1 MATSHV
7 VYTGEL
13 RTTAT
18 HLQSGDKVITD
29 APTDNYGRG
38 EAFSP
43 TDTLATSLATCM
55 LTTIAIKV
63 AKQQWPVDG
72 MQAEVTKTMASDP
85 RRVAE
90 VAVHVKMPANNYSDE
105 QKQTIEEI
113 ALNCPVAKSL
123 HPDLK
128 QTISF
133 EWL

>member
-7 VYTGEL
+7 LYTGEL

-18 HLQSGDKVITD
+18 HLGSGDKVITD
-29 APTDNYGRG
+29 APTDNYGKC

-43 TDTLATSLATCM
+43 TDCLATSLATCM

-63 AKQQWPVDG
+63 AKHNLNVDG
-72 MQAEVTKTMASDP
+72 MEAEVTKIMANDP

-90 VAVHVKMPANNYSDE
+90 IIVKVKMSSNGFTVE
-105 QKQTIEEI
+105 QADMIEDI

-133 EWL
+133 EW

>member
-7 VYTGEL
+7 IYTGGL
-13 RTTAT
+13 RTAAT
-18 HLQSGDKVITD
+18 HIQSGDKVITD
-29 APTDNYGRG
+29 APTDNYGKG

-43 TDTLATSLATCM
+43 TDCLATSLATCM

-63 AKQQWPVDG
+63 AKHKWTVDG
-72 MQAEVTKTMASDP
+72 MEAEVTKLMANDP

-90 VAVHVKMPANNYSDE
+90 IIVKVKMPNNHYDAE
-105 QKQTIEEI
+105 QIKAIEEI

-133 EWL
+133 EW

>member
-7 VYTGEL
+7 LYTGEL

-29 APTDNYGRG
+29 APTDNYGKG

-55 LTTIAIKV
+55 LTTIAIKIV
-63 AKQQWPVDG
+63 KHNLNVDG
-72 MQAEVTKTMASDP
+72 MEAEVTKVMANDP
-85 RRVAE
+85 RRVGE
-90 VAVHVKMPANNYSDE
+90 IIVRVKMPPNGFTVE
-105 QKQTIEEI
+105 QADLIEDI

-133 EWL
+133 EW